1 MEIKLH
7 LSRKPTGKVSQL
19 PSALIEYVNQS
30 IHDGVEYKTIIQH
43 LADKGCPGLNK
54 FNLTRWRRS
63 GYGQWLLAKE
73 RRDALLTRTEAAFNQ
88 VRTMTATDEAL
99 VDRFN
104 DNLVAMQIADTVAA
118 FDPANLKLDGANDF
132 FKLVR
137 VHTQREAT
145 AISRD
150 RLEIE
155 AKKLSAYTNRFK
167 SQHEP

>member
-43 LADKGCPGLNK
+43 LADKGYPGLNK

-63 GYGQWLLAKE
+63 GYGQWLL
-73 RRDALLTRTEAAFNQ
+73 TRTEAALNQ
-88 VRTMTATDEAL
+88 VRTMTAEDEAH
-99 VDRFN
+99 VGRFN
-104 DNLVAMQIADTVAA
+104 ENLVAMQIADTVAA
-118 FDPANLKLDGANDF
+118 FDPANLKLDTADGF

-137 VHTQREAT
+137 IHTQREAT
-145 AISRD
+145 ALSRD

-155 AKKLSAYTNRFK
+155 AKKLSAYTARFK
-167 SQHEP
+167 SQSEP